1 MAEVGYLQEGQTSL
15 LLEVSSNLL
24 FSLRV
29 RKALAWTRP
38 VPRLQRYFTKD
49 AGWTV
54 FAMAEQS
61 YKSHA
66 LLVPLRQHSK
76 PCSVLFLFFFFSLCT
91 ISKMVSK
98 IRDIFTQFINNFP
111 SYKT

>member
-1 MAEVGYLQEGQTSL
+1 MSSLFEQEPPVAEVGYLQEGQTSL
-15 LLEVSSNLL
+15 LLEVPSNLL
-24 FSLRV
+24 FSLMV

-38 VPRLQRYFTKD
+38 VPRLQRYFTKV
-49 AGWTV
+49 AEWTV

-76 PCSVLFLFFFFSLCT
+76 PCSVVFFFLL
-91 ISKMVSK
+91 VH
-98 IRDIFTQFINNFP
+98 NFQDG
-111 SYKT
+111 K